1 MAILVVFWG
10 FIGHKMVN
18 IGSFGLKIG
27 LPIDIDLNEG
37 QNKNEVHMY

>member
-10 FIGHKMVN
+10 FIGL
-18 IGSFGLKIG
+18 FGLKIG

-37 QNKNEVHMY
+37 KNKNEVHMY